1 MKRTA
6 LAACLLALIAGL
18 VVESNGAA
26 PVPVSDIL
34 AVDDLVAEIKS
45 KSRKLGTALQDEASL
60 QRAIEFDTLAT
71 DAGTIACLAQALV
84 EHKEGSKTGISAAA
98 LRDAAMKL
106 AETEDLKEA
115 QTGLEKINAAIAG
128 KGGDAKAEHAWDEL
142 VDMHR
147 LMLEMELRQV
157 KLRRSISRPRR
168 LERDSVHASVLIA
181 LALAM
186 EADTYG
192 LEDDDLK
199 EWTKW
204 AKRYREE
211 AVGIANAMKAD
222 DAGTAR
228 KLFEKSDVSCKAC
241 HKAFRD

>member
-1 MKRTA
+1 MKPTA
-6 LAACLLALIAGL
+6 LLCSLTVLVMALTF
-18 VVESNGAA
+18 ETEGAA
-26 PVPVSDIL
+26 PVEVSSVL
-34 AVDDLVAEIKS
+34 AVKDLVSEIES
-45 KSRKLGTALQDEASL
+45 KTQKLELAVEDEAAL
-60 QRAIEFDTLAT
+60 KRAIEFDTLAT

-84 EHKEGSKTGISAAA
+84 EHKEGKKSGISAAA
-98 LRDAAMKL
+98 LRDAAIAL
-106 AETEDLKEA
+106 GETEDLQEA
-115 QTGLEKINAAIAG
+115 QNGLAAIKAAIDG

-168 LERDSVHASVLIA
+168 LERDAVHASVLIT

-186 EADTYG
+186 EADSYG
-192 LEDDDLK
+192 LEGDDLK

-204 AKRYREE
+204 ARTYRED
-211 AVGIANAMKAD
+211 AVGIAKAMKAD
-222 DAGTAR
+222 DADTAK
-228 KLFEKSDVSCKAC
+228 KLFEKSDVSCEAC